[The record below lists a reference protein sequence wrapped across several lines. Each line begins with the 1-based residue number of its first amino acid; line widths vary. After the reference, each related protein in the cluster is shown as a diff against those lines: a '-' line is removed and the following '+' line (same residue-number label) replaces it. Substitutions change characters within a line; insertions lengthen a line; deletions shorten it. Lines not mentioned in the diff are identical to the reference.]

1 MQIVKVDGS
10 NKHVYMNLAQAY
22 EAEFSRIMAKQ
33 PNADGVFG
41 LDTELGGKVTGY
53 LLLVDD
59 VPAGF
64 TAIAEQSTASFEV
77 CDFYIVP
84 YFRQNKLGKKFISRL
99 FAELGGH
106 WQIKQVAG
114 AEHAVRF
121 WREVIGDYTQ
131 QQYAEDTYQ
140 DPKWGRVT
148 RQQFRH

>member
-1 MQIVKVDGS
+1 
-10 NKHVYMNLAQAY
+10 
-22 EAEFSRIMAKQ
+22 MAKQ
-33 PNADGVFG
+33 PNQDGLFT
-41 LDTELGGKVTGY
+41 LDTELGGDVTGY

-64 TAIAEQSTASFEV
+64 TAITEQPKACFEV

-84 YFRQNKLGKKFISRL
+84 YFRKNKLGRDFITVL
-99 FAELGGH
+99 FADLGGS

-114 AEHAVRF
+114 AEHAVKF